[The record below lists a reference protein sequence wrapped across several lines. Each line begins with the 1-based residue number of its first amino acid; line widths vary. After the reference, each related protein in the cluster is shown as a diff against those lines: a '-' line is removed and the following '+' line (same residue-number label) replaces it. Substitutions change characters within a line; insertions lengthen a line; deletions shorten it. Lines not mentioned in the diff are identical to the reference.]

1 MASLGVSFQSTM
13 LIKLVASSLLVISGC
28 SRPEPVPT
36 GNIASTLVAPTVG
49 EAVFDPATLTGKPA
63 VVMFV
68 SPTCGHCLVEIPR
81 AQSAAKAAGAGI
93 VAVFVAGNADAA
105 IEAAKKAGY
114 TGPILVDDGTL
125 RAKYAVKAVPYTLV
139 LKADGTAHAAFR
151 GEQDE
156 ATIADALADAS

>member
-1 MASLGVSFQSTM
+1 MM
-13 LIKLVASSLLVISGC
+13 SSVIVIACLAISGC
-28 SRPEPVPT
+28 SRPEPVPA

-49 EAVFDPATLTGKPA
+49 EAVFDPATLAGKPA

-81 AQSAAKAAGAGI
+81 AQAAAKAKNAGI

-105 IEAAKKAGY
+105 IAAAKKAGY

-125 RAKYAVKAVPYTLV
+125 RAKYEVKAVPYTLV
-139 LKADGTAHAAFR
+139 LKPDGTASAAFR
-151 GEQDE
+151 GEQTE
-156 ATIADALADAS
+156 ATLADALADAS